1 MAKQTNTEKFYG
13 EGISVSTNAKKV
25 LDNISNMIRGIKDEA
40 ENLSE
45 WSARELVYAARE
57 NLINSGYNVT
67 QYTDNIVWEEQRKK
81 QYFTVSI
88 KDNSDKDIMYYL
100 EYGTGFVGKE
110 KPHEWADK
118 AHWEYAI
125 NEGADWY
132 FDIDNPATFSNRH
145 NLGTT
150 SYNKLGE
157 EVGDK
162 GWFYKDKHGR
172 LRVTSGLKSVA
183 YLYNAFDKFN
193 DPNGP
198 YEKALARTKIKSI
211 IKAGK

>member
-13 EGISVSTNAKKV
+13 QGINVTTNAQQV
-25 LDNISNMIRGIKDEA
+25 LTNISNMIRGVKDSA

-45 WSARELVYAARE
+45 WSARELVNDARI
-57 NLINSGYNVT
+57 NLKNSGYNVSK
-67 QYTDNIVWEEQRKK
+67 YLGNIEWKEHKSKK
-81 QYFTVSI
+81 YYTVSI

-110 KPHEWADK
+110 KPHPMAKTAGWD
-118 AHWEYAI
+118 YAI

-132 FDIDNPATFSNRH
+132 FDIDDPMTFSDRH

-150 SYNKLGE
+150 SYNRLGE
-157 EVGDK
+157 DVGDK
-162 GWFYKDKHGR
+162 GWFYKDEHGR
-172 LRVTSGLKSVA
+172 LNVTSGLKSVA

-193 DPNGP
+193 DPNGA
-198 YEKALARTKIKSI
+198 YDRALARTKIKSI